1 MARRTYDF
9 SAYMERLWKEGYSNK
24 DIFDLYCQTVFEV
37 MRECR
42 GIDGE
47 NLIFLNV
54 KTLNKITD
62 MEESERQGRIALA
75 RLGEG

>member
-1 MARRTYDF
+1 MARRNYEFT
-9 SAYMERLWKEGYSNK
+9 AYMERLWKEGYSNE

-37 MRECR
+37 IEEVKEMGC
-42 GIDGE
+42 E

-54 KTLNKITD
+54 KTLNKIGD
-62 MEESERQGRIALA
+62 MNESERSSRLVLA